1 MKAFLALSLPLA
13 IGLQVHAQGSADWS
27 GSYNFPS
34 VARQQSNMTQADL
47 IAKREAGYYDN
58 IGKTTVYNIS
68 STSIGAISQDEI
80 TINGDGNTVT
90 STSSNTGGLDSSVN
104 VQSITL
110 QNSTYS
116 NTKQFGAQD

>member
-1 MKAFLALSLPLA
+1 MRKVLTLVTPFFLS
-13 IGLQVHAQGSADWS
+13 GLVFAQGSADWS

-34 VARQQSNMTQADL
+34 VARQQSGMTQADL

-80 TINGDGNTVT
+80 TINGDGNSVSTV
-90 STSSNTGGLDSSVN
+90 SSNTGGLDSSVN

-110 QNSTYS
+110 QDSTYS
-116 NTKQFGAQD
+116 NTKQFGALD